1 MFDAWVVWL
10 VWAASMLVLELV
22 AVFSGR
28 KGDTLSE
35 SVWWLL
41 RHGGAVVLLPLYI
54 WLGWHFFLEFWVFT
68 ELKGTNTD
76 DLWLVGLVAA
86 GTALVQLRSRLLRS
100 RNVPPPPA

>member
-10 VWAASMLVLELV
+10 VWAASLLVLELV

-35 SVWWLL
+35 SVWYLL

-54 WLGWHFFLEFWVFT
+54 WLGWHFFLEFWVFEGLHDT
-68 ELKGTNTD
+68 AVD
-76 DLWLVGLVAA
+76 DLLIVGLTAA
-86 GTALVQLRSRLLRS
+86 VTGTIQLWQRFRNPRRLTK
-100 RNVPPPPA
+100 